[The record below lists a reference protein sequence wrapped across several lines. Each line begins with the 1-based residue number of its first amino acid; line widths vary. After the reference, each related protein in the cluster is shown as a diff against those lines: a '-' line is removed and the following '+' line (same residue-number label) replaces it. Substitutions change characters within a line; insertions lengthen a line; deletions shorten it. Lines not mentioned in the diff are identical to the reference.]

1 LKFKFLQGN
10 FHGASKTK
18 REIEI
23 FVYSVKFFKNILNQ
37 NQYHRIMEISI
48 YFSYCFVSLD
58 SKLYKVDE
66 SSEKPSLIQSSVTT
80 PQELINQGWR
90 LAHAIKTAQS
100 AQMESFNFLLVFE
113 K

>member
-1 LKFKFLQGN
+1 
-10 FHGASKTK
+10 
-18 REIEI
+18 
-23 FVYSVKFFKNILNQ
+23 
-37 NQYHRIMEISI
+37 MEISI
-48 YFSYCFVSLD
+48 YFTYSFVSTD

-66 SSEKPSLIQSSVTT
+66 SSGSPSLIHSSETT
-80 PQELINQGWR
+80 PQALINDGWR